1 MIDFLAMEVQTMG
14 KKTMKAAAMAAI
26 LGTVLQ
32 FGGCFGRIWQDL
44 LTTGVSY
51 AILEYVTDN
60 DGVFDLFEGGNV

>member
-1 MIDFLAMEVQTMG
+1 MG

-32 FGGCFGRIWQDL
+32 FGGCFGNIWKNL
-44 LTTGVSY
+44 LTSAVSY
-51 AILEYVTDN
+51 GILEFVVDN